1 MEENQFDVVVIG
13 TGLLESI
20 TASAISKA
28 GYKVAHLDP
37 NPYYGAEEATFSL
50 EELAEWIDKQRSSTA
65 KNNRYRHATRS
76 ENIPPQ
82 SRQYAV
88 CLQPSIIPSI
98 GPMISSLVASG
109 VAKYSGFR
117 LLDCLT
123 VYDKSGALKSVP
135 GSKEDIFRSKEISLL
150 DKRRLMRFLTF
161 ASSDFEGK
169 QELEG
174 KQDLPFPQFLTTVF
188 SLKEETSNVIAYSLA
203 FCLTPEDG
211 TLPALIRLRHYLRSS
226 GRYGPSPFLIGHY
239 GGTGDIAQGFCRA
252 SAVSGGV
259 YILGREITGIACLS
273 SVPNNFNYA
282 LTLSDFPDTIYSR
295 LIIAPAAFP
304 ITQAEISPKRLSR
317 SNKASPCVPCMAR
330 SILIIDRPL
339 ASPGQETTSDPIE
352 LTGEA
357 VSSQSTPQPIDTGIL
372 IFPPD
377 SVQGGSLKHPA
388 IVLVTGEGSL
398 STPKGKWIVY
408 IGCPVT
414 EDLGDTTTAEDILKP
429 YKDTLLSLSTD
440 PSAGPIN
447 PLFEASYLDYP
458 VKGAP
463 DTGKES
469 TYIITPT
476 PAISSLADFC
486 DDMTDDAEATF
497 REVIQALQTLVPR
510 GEDNDEDIPF
520 WPPLPTEEQD
530 DEW

>member
-1 MEENQFDVVVIG
+1 
-13 TGLLESI
+13 
-20 TASAISKA
+20 
-28 GYKVAHLDP
+28 
-37 NPYYGAEEATFSL
+37 
-50 EELAEWIDKQRSSTA
+50 
-65 KNNRYRHATRS
+65 
-76 ENIPPQ
+76 
-82 SRQYAV
+82 
-88 CLQPSIIPSI
+88 
-98 GPMISSLVASG
+98 
-109 VAKYSGFR
+109 
-117 LLDCLT
+117 
-123 VYDKSGALKSVP
+123 
-135 GSKEDIFRSKEISLL
+135 
-150 DKRRLMRFLTF
+150 
-161 ASSDFEGK
+161 
-169 QELEG
+169 
-174 KQDLPFPQFLTTVF
+174 
-188 SLKEETSNVIAYSLA
+188 
-203 FCLTPEDG
+203 
-211 TLPALIRLRHYLRSS
+211 
-226 GRYGPSPFLIGHY
+226 
-239 GGTGDIAQGFCRA
+239 
-252 SAVSGGV
+252 
-259 YILGREITGIACLS
+259 
-273 SVPNNFNYA
+273 
-282 LTLSDFPDTIYSR
+282 
-295 LIIAPAAFP
+295 
-304 ITQAEISPKRLSR
+304 
-317 SNKASPCVPCMAR
+317 MAR

-398 STPKGKWIVY
+398 STPKGKCEPREPHIFSFARLIYLAIGIVY